1 MVEKSSIADPHVHY
15 GSPKASTRHFITQR
29 LTGALSILFTLFFI
43 WLVVRLA
50 GAGRAD
56 FVAVVGNPVVAV
68 LTALLVLTVAIHM
81 RIGMREIIDD
91 YISDPRLYALSRT
104 LNTFFCV
111 AVTLASWIALAKIV
125 FWG

>member
-81 RIGMREIIDD
+81 RIGMREVIED
-91 YISDPRLYALSRT
+91 YVHDEKLNRLCLM
-104 LNTFFCV
+104 LNWAV
-111 AVTLASWIALAKIV
+111 AVAIALLTLGALAKLV

>member
-1 MVEKSSIADPHVHY
+1 MAEKSSIADPHVHY
-15 GSPKASTRHFITQR
+15 GSPKAATRHFITQR

-50 GAGRAD
+50 GADRAG
-56 FVAVVGNPVVAV
+56 FVAVVGNPIVAV

-91 YISDPRLYALSRT
+91 YISEPRLYSLSRT
-104 LNTFFCV
+104 LNTFFSV
-111 AVTLASWIALAKIV
+111 AVTLACWIALAKIA